1 VAELGPERAAG
12 SGFALPASTT
22 SCAAYDDWWYGLQ
35 SWNTYANA
43 LPASPVRQKLV
54 TRDVIVTLGGAD
66 TFTADL
72 VVSCAADLHGPRRYY

>member
-1 VAELGPERAAG
+1 VAELGPARAAG

-35 SWNTYANA
+35 SRNTYTNA
-43 LPASPVRQKLV
+43 LPASLVRQNLV
-54 TRDVIVTLGGAD
+54 MRDVILVLGAAD

-72 VVSCAADLHGPRRYY
+72 VESCAADLQGPRRYY